1 MIASKAGSGPIPLRW
16 RIFGLGSVLRPQ
28 RSLEK
33 GPVIGD
39 CSVELRLAISSH
51 AQDEPETD
59 RFFFGYLP
67 FLLRNQGHAQN
78 LAKLHRRFAKE
89 GPQAAG
95 GLATSG
101 DGRPQNQRLEPDSQ
115 TALSHEPECGIGIG
129 YAKNLYD
136 GDRPVPITDGGQP
149 ITALFG

>member
-1 MIASKAGSGPIPLRW
+1 MRRWESQRSAVFGCKHADGAPRDRSSTRREARGRRSYGAEAPRERLIASNARSGPIPLRW

-67 FLLRNQGHAQN
+67 FLLSEYVKI
-78 LAKLHRRFAKE
+78 L
-89 GPQAAG
+89 
-95 GLATSG
+95 
-101 DGRPQNQRLEPDSQ
+101 
-115 TALSHEPECGIGIG
+115 
-129 YAKNLYD
+129 
-136 GDRPVPITDGGQP
+136 
-149 ITALFG
+149 